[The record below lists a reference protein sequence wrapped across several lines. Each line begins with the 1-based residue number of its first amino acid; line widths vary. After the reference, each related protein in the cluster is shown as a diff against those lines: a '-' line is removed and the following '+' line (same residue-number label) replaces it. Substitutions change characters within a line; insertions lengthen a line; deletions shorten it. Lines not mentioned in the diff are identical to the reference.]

1 MASYFTA
8 AEGGGY
14 RMRNF
19 PPYGPVTAGMKR
31 IGYFFI
37 GTLAGVV
44 LTTAALNGQQRGVQD
59 AVTVSPQYYTVRLE
73 NDRVRVLEFRLKP
86 GEKEAMHTHGAGV
99 AYIVSTAQV
108 RTSFPDGASVDGTFQ
123 ANDVHWRDKTVTHT
137 VENIGTTDA
146 HAIIVELKGGNP
158 KDRRAKNLLA
168 QR

>member
-1 MASYFTA
+1 
-8 AEGGGY
+8 
-14 RMRNF
+14 MRNF
-19 PPYGPVTAGMKR
+19 QPQGAVTAGMKR

-44 LTTAALNGQQRGVQD
+44 LTTAVLNGQQGGVQD
-59 AVTVSPQYYTVRLE
+59 AVKVSPQYYMVRLE

-123 ANDVHWRDKTVTHT
+123 ENDVHWRDKTVTHT
-137 VENIGTTDA
+137 IENIGTTDA
-146 HAIIVELKGGNP
+146 HAIIVELKGGNA
-158 KDRRAKNLLA
+158 KDRGAKNLLA

>member
-1 MASYFTA
+1 
-8 AEGGGY
+8 
-14 RMRNF
+14 
-19 PPYGPVTAGMKR
+19 MKR

-99 AYIVSTAQV
+99 AYIVGTAQV

-123 ANDVHWRDKTVTHT
+123 ANDVHWREKTVTHT
-137 VENIGTTDA
+137 VENIG
-146 HAIIVELKGGNP
+146 
-158 KDRRAKNLLA
+158 
-168 QR
+168 

>member
-1 MASYFTA
+1 
-8 AEGGGY
+8 
-14 RMRNF
+14 MRNF
-19 PPYGPVTAGMKR
+19 QPYGPVTAGMKR
-31 IGYFFI
+31 IGYFFM

-59 AVTVSPQYYTVRLE
+59 AVSVSPQYYTIRLE
-73 NDRVRVLEFRLKP
+73 NDHVRVLEFRLKP
-86 GEKEAMHTHGAGV
+86 GQKEAMHTHGAGV

-108 RTSFPDGASVDGTFQ
+108 RTSFPDGASVDGAFQ

-146 HAIIVELKGGNP
+146 HAIIVELKGSNTKTRG
-158 KDRRAKNLLA
+158 AKNLSA